1 MQDVDG
7 RQSIYLDIFDTGI
20 HHEKVDDFDKSYYKY
35 VYRQAFRQLS
45 DIIAH
50 NRKANDRY
58 HYNRSGFVNSYEKFS
73 NIMTFIGK
81 RGSGKTSVMMSFM
94 EALKGYSGDHS
105 FFIDDQEGVLFTCL
119 DCIDGSL
126 LEHGEDIFKIV
137 LAQMYQ
143 KFRDLENKERI
154 IKQDN
159 FDYGKRELLKG
170 LEEIYKTVCDIDSM
184 DSQWVT
190 SGESYM
196 SSLQSLSSSQKVKRE
211 FEKLV
216 KQFTNLIE
224 YGSPDRHGMNGQ
236 HYVVIT
242 IDDIDLNVRNGFSML
257 EKIHRYFMVS
267 NVIILLSVDMEQ
279 ILSIVFQNFYDVVP
293 KVDKVLRK
301 EEERIRK
308 LSMDYLDKVML
319 PNYRIYLPELNEL
332 YSANVVS
339 TRKEQA
345 GIKSA
350 VLGKLYRRIG
360 ICFDSQGRKRHF
372 YEPKSMR
379 NLMSFYLFLDSI
391 KPVDLEKIYFEYA
404 NDDGKVSIDE
414 KRKLV
419 QRWESNCQLLLA
431 DLSNRLAFE
440 KIYSIKNAYRLFNSV
455 VREDIHRASGLIM
468 DFYNNVL
475 KKAEKREGI
484 SNTEDN
490 LRSYG
495 ELIELMYYLG
505 RVDHSTYKPLIHCL
519 LAYFS
524 YTFTREYIFERL
536 EIRDDD
542 GKTLVRKGSFKQLM
556 GNNLI
561 NQWAADML
569 PDLQLYKHHSNA
581 ERGTFGIGEND
592 KESKIQAYFNGV
604 MLTEV
609 FDIELKGKE
618 FFSSKEDLY
627 RYMAELINSIEVM
640 TLFFNIRKS
649 QESKSILEDFCW
661 EFHTERNKTNK
672 NHLKIKADWRL
683 SYVGD
688 FNVLNF
694 VINSM
699 YACENLKGTEERLK
713 KLLEQEYLVCEDTE
727 TNRSQIDEFE
737 LLFQEVSLMKRYER
751 WEDKCGKAAL
761 PLPVYWFDFSYNINK
776 RVRREMLLDN
786 PVFMEAK
793 ETFVYI
799 QKLYRCFE
807 NHLARQDEFYGFDND
822 GSSEKNYKGQYLYRL
837 KDKFTECP
845 VVQFFL
851 EEAYVEERKEF
862 IAQLMN
868 RMRIYTQEI

>member
-20 HHEKVDDFDKSYYKY
+20 HHEKADDFDKSYYKY

-50 NRKANDRY
+50 NRKVNDQY
-58 HYNRSGFVNSYEKFS
+58 HNNSSDFVNSYEKFS

-94 EALKGYSGDHS
+94 EALKSHSGDS
-105 FFIDDQEGVLFTCL
+105 GMLPDDQEGVLFTCL

-143 KFRDLENKERI
+143 KFRDLENRI
-154 IKQDN
+154 IKEDN
-159 FDYGKRELLKG
+159 FDYGRRELLKE

-184 DSQWVT
+184 ERQWVT

-196 SSLQSLSSSQKVKRE
+196 SSLQSLSSSQKVKRD

-216 KQFTNLIE
+216 KQFTDMIE
-224 YGSPDRHGMNGQ
+224 NRSIDWHGRNRQ

-319 PNYRIYLPELNEL
+319 PNYRIYLPELYEL
-332 YSANVVS
+332 YSANVVAAK
-339 TRKEQA
+339 KEQA

-391 KPVDLEKIYFEYA
+391 QTVDLEKIYFDYA
-404 NDDGKVSIDE
+404 NDDEKIEE

-440 KIYSIKNAYRLFNSV
+440 KIYSIKNAYRLFHSV
-455 VREDIHRASGLIM
+455 VREDIHRASGLIA
-468 DFYNNVL
+468 DFYNDVL
-475 KKAEKREGI
+475 LKLEKREYN
-484 SNTEDN
+484 SNTGDN
-490 LRSYG
+490 LSSYG

-505 RVDHSTYKPLIHCL
+505 RVDHSRYKPLVHCF

-536 EIRDDD
+536 KIQDDK
-542 GKTLVRKGSFKQLM
+542 GKALVRKGSFKQLM
-556 GNNLI
+556 GKNLVDR
-561 NQWAADML
+561 WASNML
-569 PDLQLYKHHSNA
+569 PAIQLYKHVSSA
-581 ERGTFGIGEND
+581 ERGTFEIGEND
-592 KESKIQAYFNGV
+592 KEYKPQAYFDGIL
-604 MLTEV
+604 LTEA
-609 FDIELKGKE
+609 FDIELKKKK
-618 FFSSKEDLY
+618 FFTSKESLY
-627 RYMAELINSIEVM
+627 RYLAELMNSIEILI
-640 TLFFNIRKS
+640 LFLNIRKS
-649 QESKSILEDFCW
+649 QDSKRILDDFRW
-661 EFHTERNKTNK
+661 EFHTERNKINECR
-672 NHLKIKADWRL
+672 LKIKADGKL

-688 FNVLNF
+688 FNILNF

-699 YACENLKGTEERLK
+699 YACEKLKETEKGLK
-713 KLLEQEYLVCEDTE
+713 ELLEREYLLCEDE
-727 TNRSQIDEFE
+727 RDNFE
-737 LLFQEVSLMKRYER
+737 KFFEDRSLMKRYEG
-751 WEDKCGKAAL
+751 WEDKYGKAAL
-761 PLPVYWFDFSYNINK
+761 PFPVYWFDVSYNIMK
-776 RVRREMLLDN
+776 RVRREMLQDN
-786 PVFMEAK
+786 PIYIQPE
-793 ETFVYI
+793 ETFAYI
-799 QKLYRCFE
+799 QKLYKCFE
-807 NHLARQDEFYGFDND
+807 EHLGRQDEFYGFVKDD
-822 GSSEKNYKGQYLYRL
+822 SSDKNHKEQYLYRL

-845 VVQFFL
+845 TVQFFL
-851 EEAYVEERKEF
+851 EEEHEEDDGVEKDRKEF
-862 IAQLMN
+862 FAQLMS
-868 RMRIYTQEI
+868 RMRVNSLEI